1 MISDNDLFQLAIFL
15 GSCAVLLI
23 VLYHIL
29 EVNAKDSPG
38 ALATAA
44 SFAAAAASSSSTSSS
59 GVDIINSV
67 KGAFAELGS
76 SSTGGGSPMVN
87 GEIFTGVEGDEV
99 TGIND
104 GATSRERGGLGR
116 KFKSNTWCHGCHE
129 TG

>member
-1 MISDNDLFQLAIFL
+1 MDFPFVITATRLGYFGYYRATMISDNDLFQLAIFL

-44 SFAAAAASSSSTSSS
+44 SFAAAAASSSSTGSA
-59 GVDIINSV
+59 GVDIISSV

-76 SSTGGGSPMVN
+76 SSTGGGSV
-87 GEIFTGVEGDEV
+87 
-99 TGIND
+99 
-104 GATSRERGGLGR
+104 AGGKR
-116 KFKSNTWCHGCHE
+116 R
-129 TG
+129 

>member
-44 SFAAAAASSSSTSSS
+44 SFAAAAAASSSSTSSS
-59 GVDIINSV
+59 GADIINSV

-76 SSTGGGSPMVN
+76 SSTGGGSMV
-87 GEIFTGVEGDEV
+87 
-99 TGIND
+99 
-104 GATSRERGGLGR
+104 GGKR
-116 KFKSNTWCHGCHE
+116 R
-129 TG
+129 